1 MSIELLRQAV
11 AIPSVSYH
19 EADVAK
25 YLAGYMGKHGFEN
38 AHVDVS
44 GSAIG
49 ERGNGPLTV
58 VLLGHIDTVPG
69 DIQVRIEDGKL
80 YGRGSVDAKGSF
92 CTFVSAVQQLP
103 ESALQKARFVCIGAT
118 EEEAPTSRGAR
129 HAVTKYTPNYIFI
142 GEPSSWD
149 AITLGYKG
157 RLIVKAEMVKDNF
170 HTAGE
175 GTSASDDVVEF
186 CTRVKKWAQEHA
198 EKHNATGAFNTI
210 QVMVQS
216 IHGDADGMQQ
226 VAKASVGLRLPPG
239 MHPSAAQKEIFQL
252 KLPGMHLQFVGHEVP
267 YRGEKDTPI
276 SRALRLAIREVGG
289 TPKFK
294 VKTGTSDMNVVA
306 PHWDAPMV
314 AYGPG
319 DSALDHTPFEHLE
332 LAEYEKAIEVL
343 KRALIKLVGA

>member
-252 KLPGMHLQFVGHEVP
+252 KLPGMHLQFVSHEVP

>member
-1 MSIELLRQAV
+1 MSIELLRHAV

-19 EADVAK
+19 EAEVAK
-25 YLAGYMGKHGFEN
+25 YLADYMSKNGFKN
-38 AHVDVS
+38 AHVDPS
-44 GSAIG
+44 GSAVG
-49 ERGNGPLTV
+49 ERGEGPVTV

-103 ESALQKARFVCIGAT
+103 ETVLKKARFVCIGAT

-129 HAVTKYTPNYIFI
+129 HAVTQYTPNYIFI
-142 GEPSSWD
+142 GEPSAWD

-157 RLIVKAEMVKDNF
+157 RLICKAEIVKDNF

-175 GTSASDDVVEF
+175 GTSASDDIVEF
-186 CTRVKKWAQEHA
+186 CNRVKKWAHDWD
-198 EKHNATGAFNTI
+198 EKHGATGAFNTI
-210 QVMVQS
+210 SVMVQS

-226 VAKASVGLRLPPG
+226 VARATIGLRLPPG
-239 MHPSAAQKEIFQL
+239 LHPTEAQHQIFEHR
-252 KLPGMHLQFVGHEVP
+252 LPGVHLQFVGHEVP
-267 YRGEKDTPI
+267 YRGERDTPI
-276 SRALRLAIREVGG
+276 SRALRIAIREVGG

-319 DSALDHTPFEHLE
+319 DSGLDHTPFEHLE

-343 KRALIKLVGA
+343 KRALIRLVGA